1 MKTTGILIELSVKI
15 IYTRYSAHK
24 ARGIR
29 MKSILHCDLNNF
41 FASVECV
48 DYPELK
54 NVPMAVCGSIEDRGG
69 IVLAKN
75 ELAKKMGVKTAEV
88 IWQAKRKC
96 PDLVCVKPHMS
107 KYMEM
112 SKKVFDIYCEYT
124 DLVEP
129 FGIDECW
136 LDVTG
141 STLLFGKAEDIAFKI
156 KEQIKSQLGL
166 TISVGVSFTK
176 TFAKLG
182 SDIKKPDAI
191 TIITPENYKQ
201 VVWSL
206 AANDMIGIGSSTYK
220 KLTKYGICTIG
231 DVANSDK
238 DFLIS
243 ILGKSGEAIWYS
255 SNGIL
260 SGTVAHQD
268 AHTVA
273 KSIGNST
280 TTKVDLQSEEE
291 VWQTMYFLAENVSTR
306 LREQSLLATGV
317 QISVKNSNLIT
328 KEFQAPLEQ
337 FTRHPKV
344 LADLGF
350 NLFRKNYSWGL
361 NVRAVGI
368 RAINLVMDDEAIQL
382 NIMASHEKFDEL
394 ETLENNVFTLRKRFG
409 KTSVTRASL
418 MNNAN
423 KTVEKNP
430 TE

>member
-1 MKTTGILIELSVKI
+1 
-15 IYTRYSAHK
+15 
-24 ARGIR
+24 

-41 FASVECV
+41 FASVECL
-48 DYPELK
+48 DFPELK
-54 NVPMAVCGSIEDRGG
+54 NVPMAVCGSVEDRSG

-107 KYMEM
+107 KYIEM

-141 STLLFGKAEDIAFKI
+141 SSLLFGSAEEIAFTI
-156 KEQIKSQLGL
+156 KERIKSELGL

-191 TIITPENYKQ
+191 TIITPDNFKQ
-201 VVWSL
+201 VVWPL
-206 AANDMIGIGSSTYK
+206 PANDMIGIGGSTYK
-220 KLTKYGICTIG
+220 KLIKYGMRTIG
-231 DVANSDK
+231 DIAKNDI
-238 DFLIS
+238 DLLTS

-255 SNGIL
+255 SNGTL
-260 SGTVAHQD
+260 SGTVAHQNE
-268 AHTVA
+268 HTVA

-280 TTKVDLQSEEE
+280 TTRVDLTNDDE
-291 VWQTMYFLAENVSTR
+291 VWQTMYYLAESVSTR
-306 LREQSLLATGV
+306 LREQRLLATGV

-337 FTRHPKV
+337 FTRHPKK
-344 LADLGF
+344 LAELGIY
-350 NLFRKNYSWGL
+350 LFKKNYNWAL
-361 NVRAVGI
+361 NVHAIGI
-368 RAINLVMDDEAIQL
+368 RAINLVMDDEAMQL

-394 ETLENNVFTLRKRFG
+394 ETLEEKVYSLRKRFG
-409 KTSVTRASL
+409 KNSVTRASL
-418 MNNAN
+418 IDN
-423 KTVEKNP
+423 KHK
-430 TE
+430 